1 MIKNKPGCVVPYSFP
16 AASAFSLPNVGR
28 CDPHNHR
35 NLPLISFLYIQGW
48 PEVLYLQNKQKRLE
62 NVPVLSKEPIVPA
75 NKSTSIPA
83 LCMNLTNC
91 MPELRIQRRSI
102 SLRGLVSLKV
112 AVQRTVLKTLSGAHG
127 EV

>member
-75 NKSTSIPA
+75 NKSTSIP
-83 LCMNLTNC
+83 
-91 MPELRIQRRSI
+91 RS
-102 SLRGLVSLKV
+102 LYEFDQLYAG
-112 AVQRTVLKTLSGAHG
+112 TEDTETLNQP
-127 EV
+127 